1 MKVAIHAN
9 TVDVRITDDEG
20 NNVLSIQ
27 ISDYNV
33 VGDTEVAIKAI
44 KELIEQAK
52 PLVE

>member
-1 MKVAIHAN
+1 MKVAIHVKEAN
-9 TVDVRITDDEG
+9 VSITDDQG

-52 PLVE
+52 SLVE